1 MINVRIFSFLN
12 KNISILPIYTLNY
25 PYFINVFIVL
35 TLSHFLIN
43 SWDMNIKLTK
53 KEIDFLWVW
62 LEDDLDCQKKNG
74 FHHNSTIIKNLK
86 SIVNKLKK
94 QRSKNGF

>member
-1 MINVRIFSFLN
+1 
-12 KNISILPIYTLNY
+12 
-25 PYFINVFIVL
+25 
-35 TLSHFLIN
+35 
-43 SWDMNIKLTK
+43 MNIKLTK
-53 KEIDFLWVW
+53 KELDFLWVW
-62 LEDDLDCQKKNG
+62 LEDDLDCQRKNG